1 MTRTPDR
8 DRLDAMAAEH
18 PALIAYYFG
27 DGGER
32 IAHLM
37 TQAFQGARPMP
48 EPAQLAAESLL
59 AAAIERYEGL
69 AAALTDVDPFYRY
82 EFEVREG
89 QVRQLPWDAGVDDR
103 ALIAFVRYLQLN
115 ERHYLV
121 MRLVARA
128 VESFSLRPI
137 AGTFEL
143 QVPVDS
149 AEQQAV
155 EEFLRYGAPFAD
167 IDGSIARTS
176 GPPGLPGESGP
187 GRLSCMVTAGAAG
200 DRPDLEV
207 RLIGP
212 DDTVLHTL
220 DLVQVRTSRG
230 VDGPGIWLEGQDS
243 SGLLRLRFLLNA
255 GDHDILR
262 PVVDLAE
269 LPGKT
274 PADVLPA
281 MRLLADFVPG
291 STLVLAVRGGLRRMR
306 TWRRRPG
313 GS

>member
-1 MTRTPDR
+1 MADVEESWRRFVAETMPVLPVRSWTLVMPWNPTHERLEWLERLTAGSGLRIAWMDR

-48 EPAQLAAESLL
+48 EPAQLAAETLL

-89 QVRQLPWDAGVDDR
+89 QVRRLPWDAGVDDH

-137 AGTFEL
+137 TCMAWP
-143 QVPVDS
+143 VPS
-149 AEQQAV
+149 
-155 EEFLRYGAPFAD
+155 GA
-167 IDGSIARTS
+167 ICR
-176 GPPGLPGESGP
+176 
-187 GRLSCMVTAGAAG
+187 GRG
-200 DRPDLEV
+200 
-207 RLIGP
+207 
-212 DDTVLHTL
+212 
-220 DLVQVRTSRG
+220 
-230 VDGPGIWLEGQDS
+230 
-243 SGLLRLRFLLNA
+243 
-255 GDHDILR
+255 
-262 PVVDLAE
+262 
-269 LPGKT
+269 
-274 PADVLPA
+274 
-281 MRLLADFVPG
+281 
-291 STLVLAVRGGLRRMR
+291 
-306 TWRRRPG
+306 
-313 GS
+313 